1 MIGPILLLILAISF
15 LAYVALGAT
24 YLASREGAAMSWTKI
39 VILCII
45 VFCIIGALAGWH
57 WAVGEEDLSGLSLLI
72 YPVGAIGIL
81 VCLSS
86 AVGTTIGIYRRG
98 NGS

>member
-1 MIGPILLLILAISF
+1 MIGLILLRILSISF
-15 LAYVALGAT
+15 LAYVAWGAT
-24 YLASREGAAMSWTKI
+24 YLALRERAAMSWTKI

-45 VFCIIGALAGWH
+45 VFCIIGALAGWR

-72 YPVGAIGIL
+72 YPVGAIGII

-86 AVGTTIGIYRRG
+86 VVGTTIGIYRRG

>member
-15 LAYVALGAT
+15 LAYVAWGAA
-24 YLASREGAAMSWTKI
+24 YLALRERAAMSWTKI

-57 WAVGEEDLSGLSLLI
+57 WVVGEDLSGLSLLL
-72 YPVGAIGIL
+72 YPVGAIGIII
-81 VCLSS
+81 CLSS
-86 AVGTTIGIYRRG
+86 AVGTTIGIYRRR